1 VCTWT
6 VTVSHAW
13 VGVASCTAQAA
24 VAEDSDRRCGAVLE
38 TVMQAQ
44 QALKKRLA
52 AQIQTL
58 EGEGGE
64 MQKKHEAF
72 AAEAKKFLQHLMD
85 GVSGLTAWRESAT
98 AGAKVRLV
106 LCCVSVSL
114 CAGCCAVPPLPRLD
128 GVPATVGP
136 TDTPTYVPLAR
147 SLPLQEAR
155 ERLESL
161 KAQAAAAEQ
170 QRAAERLDDIAG
182 RAADREAALAQ
193 VPRPPIHSLSRPL
206 HIPI

>member
-1 VCTWT
+1 MFRLAAVADFGQQLKDAALDARRQFDLALERLEYAKVSTRGVDVGIRDVGLVGMCVWT

-13 VGVASCTAQAA
+13 VGVASRTAQAA
-24 VAEDSDRRCGAVLE
+24 VAEDSDRRCGTVLE

-44 QALKKRLA
+44 QALKKRLT

-106 LCCVSVSL
+106 
-114 CAGCCAVPPLPRLD
+114 PL
-128 GVPATVGP
+128 
-136 TDTPTYVPLAR
+136 
-147 SLPLQEAR
+147 
-155 ERLESL
+155 
-161 KAQAAAAEQ
+161 
-170 QRAAERLDDIAG
+170 
-182 RAADREAALAQ
+182 
-193 VPRPPIHSLSRPL
+193 
-206 HIPI
+206 